1 MTAAAFSGDGTVL
14 AVAAEN
20 VITLWNPDKN
30 ILLSVLGATL
40 TVKKLLSFLL
50 QSWNLFH
57 KDQSLNL
64 SIYYSL
70 SRSSVLLESL
80 SSLLLHPIF
89 QDLNYLFGIHQSYLY
104 HGHMDY
110 A

>member
-40 TVKKLLSFLL
+40 TVKKTVQF
-50 QSWNLFH
+50 
-57 KDQSLNL
+57 
-64 SIYYSL
+64 SIKKK
-70 SRSSVLLESL
+70 LE
-80 SSLLLHPIF
+80 PI
-89 QDLNYLFGIHQSYLY
+89 L
-104 HGHMDY
+104 
-110 A
+110 

>member
-40 TVKKLLSFLL
+40 TVKKTCTVSHPRKVKESFL
-50 QSWNLFH
+50 
-57 KDQSLNL
+57 
-64 SIYYSL
+64 
-70 SRSSVLLESL
+70 
-80 SSLLLHPIF
+80 
-89 QDLNYLFGIHQSYLY
+89 
-104 HGHMDY
+104 
-110 A
+110 

>member
-40 TVKKLLSFLL
+40 TVKKTFK
-50 QSWNLFH
+50 F
-57 KDQSLNL
+57 
-64 SIYYSL
+64 SITK
-70 SRSSVLLESL
+70 LE
-80 SSLLLHPIF
+80 PF
-89 QDLNYLFGIHQSYLY
+89 P
-104 HGHMDY
+104 
-110 A
+110 

>member
-40 TVKKLLSFLL
+40 TVKELYTFPIKNVKSLS
-50 QSWNLFH
+50 H
-57 KDQSLNL
+57 KD
-64 SIYYSL
+64 
-70 SRSSVLLESL
+70 
-80 SSLLLHPIF
+80 
-89 QDLNYLFGIHQSYLY
+89 
-104 HGHMDY
+104 
-110 A
+110 